1 MKKWFVVH
9 TQTGSEEEVKRS
21 LSNQISSSGMNDLF
35 GEIFAPT
42 EQVSE
47 IRRGKKRISER
58 KFFPGYILVNMEL
71 TDATYLLIKTTPCVT
86 GFIGSGRGRKPSPLS
101 EAEVENIVK
110 KAEEAQSK
118 PAPKVAF
125 EKGDAV
131 RVLEGP
137 FINFNGAV
145 EDVNPLKQR
154 IKVNLSIFG
163 RSTPVVLEYWQLEKV

>member
-9 TQTGSEEEVKRS
+9 TQTGSEEGAKVS
-21 LSNQISSSGMNDLF
+21 LLSKISSSGLNDLF

-71 TDATYLLIKTTPCVT
+71 TDQTYLLVKTTPGVT
-86 GFIGSGRGRKPSPLS
+86 GFIGSGRGRKPSPLLQN
-101 EAEVENIVK
+101 EVDNIVK
-110 KAEEAQSK
+110 RAEEAQNK
-118 PAPKVAF
+118 PAPKIVF
-125 EKGDAV
+125 ERGDSV

-145 EDVNPLKQR
+145 DEANPLKQR

-163 RSTPVVLEYWQLEKV
+163 RSTPVVLEYWQLEKL